1 MALYFIEAV
10 SFDETGQ
17 NVIKLRCGRSK
28 GGQVMPPATVTE
40 PRELN
45 LSQILNELLPGDEL
59 ISKFNQNGS
68 ITLGAKIHIERD
80 AEGDFIVHET
90 EREISGLGLSDL
102 PRF

>member
-28 GGQVMPPATVTE
+28 GGQVMPPATVAE
-40 PRELN
+40 PQELN
-45 LSQILNELLPGDEL
+45 LSQLHKELLPGDEL

-68 ITLGAKIHIERD
+68 IILGAKIHIEKNPQ
-80 AEGDFIVHET
+80 GDFLVHET